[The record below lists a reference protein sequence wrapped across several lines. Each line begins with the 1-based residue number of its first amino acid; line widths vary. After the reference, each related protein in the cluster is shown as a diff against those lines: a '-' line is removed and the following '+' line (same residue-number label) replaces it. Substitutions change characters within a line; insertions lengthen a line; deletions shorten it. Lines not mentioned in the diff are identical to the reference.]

1 MGRVFSTGAGADAGS
16 DIATD
21 GPAGEVLAVSVA
33 DGVPDDVG
41 VDVADDVGGD
51 VADVGVGGADD
62 LADDGLPAEESFFG
76 MQSEGVVL
84 TGLALGPGLRRL
96 GRVCLAAALGL
107 GVVFWLVLVLLYGYR
122 VTFGDGATNPD
133 MPNLVDDRPW
143 TAYYLAGAL
152 WAVAVGTWGLATRG
166 GYARLAWCFGC
177 LVTAFFWPLGLAAS
191 LAVVAIRRPGAAMS
205 RRLLLTGLAVL
216 VAAGGLAWRVDAPAT
231 GPHQTALSSDT
242 LLLGSWH
249 SRSGII
255 LELRSD
261 GTFSAESLSG
271 GGLRD
276 GDTIASASGRW
287 ESESADGHSGVR
299 LLVDG
304 DLSNSLYFDL
314 YQAGSDLVL
323 CSSNDAD
330 EPCETVMRRS

>member
-1 MGRVFSTGAGADAGS
+1 MFSTGAGADADS

-21 GPAGEVLAVSVA
+21 VPADELLVGAGLDERAPADEVGDGEVPETGA
-33 DGVPDDVG
+33 
-41 VDVADDVGGD
+41 GD
-51 VADVGVGGADD
+51 
-62 LADDGLPAEESFFG
+62 EESFFG

-84 TGLALGPGLRRL
+84 TGIALGPGLRRL

-107 GVVFWLVLVLLYGYR
+107 GVLFWLVLVLLYGYR
-122 VTFGDGATNPD
+122 VCFGDGASNPD

-152 WAVAVGTWGLATRG
+152 WAVAVGAWGLATRG

-231 GPHQTALSSDT
+231 GPHQTAVSSDSA
-242 LLLGSWH
+242 LLGSWH
-249 SRSGII
+249 SRSGIT
-255 LELRSD
+255 LELRPD
-261 GTFSAESLSG
+261 GTFTAGSLSG
-271 GGLRD
+271 GGRRD

-314 YQAGSDLVL
+314 YEAGPDLVL
-323 CSSNDAD
+323 CSTNDTD
-330 EPCETVMRRS
+330 EPCETVLRRT